1 MGNMLFNRRLGTA
14 EDPDG
19 ELCKLK
25 LFLINMP
32 CSCYKVYCIQ
42 ENYIKELTF
51 ELRRLILFFH
61 FTFSLK
67 IVSEKTLFNN
77 FKVFILQNLF

>member
-25 LFLINMP
+25 LFLINTP
-32 CSCYKVYCIQ
+32 CSCYKVDFIQ
-42 ENYIKELTF
+42 GNYIKELIL
-51 ELRRLILFFH
+51 ELRGLI
-61 FTFSLK
+61 
-67 IVSEKTLFNN
+67 
-77 FKVFILQNLF
+77 